1 MEITQDQQDYPAWVP
16 RNFSKDLDSTRQQ
29 KMNTSHS

>member
-16 RNFSKDLDSTRQQ
+16 WNFSKDLDSTRQR
-29 KMNTSHS
+29 KMNTSQS